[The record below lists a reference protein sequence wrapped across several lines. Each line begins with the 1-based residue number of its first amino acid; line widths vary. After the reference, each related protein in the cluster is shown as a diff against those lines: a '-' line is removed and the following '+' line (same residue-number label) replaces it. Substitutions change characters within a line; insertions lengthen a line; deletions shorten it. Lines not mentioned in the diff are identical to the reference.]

1 MRRQKIIR
9 LHLVLFL
16 ILIVTLFL
24 TSEAIL
30 NYFASGFH
38 DVSLWINLMVFG
50 SIVIFCMVTLSC
62 LIFLK
67 QHKALG
73 ILITLGNLFWMWI
86 GLNLLYRYHVTSTL
100 STYYISDWILIVNTI
115 FSILGIYIGVK
126 VYSKKISISKA
137 LTMNIVLLLI
147 GILIHIL

>member
-67 QHKALG
+67 HHKALG

-137 LTMNIVLLLI
+137 LTINTVLLLI

>member
-1 MRRQKIIR
+1 MRRQKIIL

-50 SIVIFCMVTLSC
+50 SIIIFCMITFSC

-86 GLNLLYRYHVTSTL
+86 GLKLLYRYHFSSIL
-100 STYYISDWILIVNTI
+100 STYYTSNWILIVNTI
-115 FSILGIYIGVK
+115 FSILGIYIGFK
-126 VYSKKISISKA
+126 VYSKKISIGKA
-137 LTMNIVLLLI
+137 LTINIVLLLI
-147 GILIHIL
+147 GILIQIL